1 MIGSIHAI
9 VRVTF
14 HLVQLQKD
22 KEVTV
27 PSRHV
32 VVFTSFLISLLWLV
46 ACEKAPPAAVTGIVT
61 SADGIPI
68 KYESV
73 GSGSPALVF
82 VHCWTCNRGFWDGQ
96 AAYFYN
102 RYQVVRLDLGG
113 HSESGLG
120 RKVYSMSAFGADVAA
135 VVDKLGLKQVVLVGH
150 SMGGPVAME
159 AEKRLGSR
167 VIGVVG
173 VDTFYTGFDYPKG
186 DKVTEFI
193 KPFEG
198 DFPATADKFI
208 RSMFPPTADKALV
221 DRMARHFAAGNK
233 EVAVSAMQ
241 QIFVWYEHD
250 SANAFARVGNRLHNI
265 NADRQGD
272 NKPLH
277 TSVVLIPGVGHFV
290 AQEKPVEFNR
300 VLEGMIRQFAD
311 GAGKI

>member
-1 MIGSIHAI
+1 M
-9 VRVTF
+9 
-14 HLVQLQKD
+14 
-22 KEVTV
+22 

-32 VVFTSFLISLLWLV
+32 TVFTFLFLSLLWLA
-46 ACEKAPPAAVTGIVT
+46 ACEKAPPVAVIGTVA

-96 AAYFYN
+96 AAHFAD

-113 HSESGLG
+113 HGESGLG

-135 VVDKLGLKQVVLVGH
+135 VVDKLGLKQIVLIGH

-173 VDTFYTGFDYPKG
+173 VDTFYTGFAYPKG
-186 DKVTEFI
+186 SQAAEFV

-198 DFPATADKFI
+198 DFPGTVDKFI

-221 DRMARHFAAGNK
+221 DRMAHHFAAGSK
-233 EVAVSAMQ
+233 EMAVSAMKE
-241 QIFVWYEHD
+241 IFVWFESD
-250 SANAFARVGNRLHNI
+250 AESAFQRVGNRLRNI
-265 NADRQGD
+265 NADPKGD

-277 TSVVLIPGVGHFV
+277 ASVMLIPGVGHFV
-290 AQEKPVEFNR
+290 AQEKPAEFNR
-300 VLEGMIRQFAD
+300 ALDGIVKQFAS